1 MRKTDNGIGPR
12 AGPGYRLPEDGP
24 LPDLPLYERLIDDG
38 VAEADRRGSI
48 VDHLTARRLAIW
60 LAARPQEPDFA
71 RGLVRFVETGAI
83 HPELKDELRKH
94 ARSGTYPDQPQ
105 AARLLRYCINR
116 GTELGPIGENFA
128 AACDQIDRADVMLAE
143 FHERARQGRARPEP
157 IRADSDGPRVLALA
171 RRDAGSQ
178 TVSLVLDAAII
189 CCSHV
194 GVVHVRH
201 GVGGCRGGRRGRAY
215 LLLVQHVGQ
224 AGGAMH
230 VQRVAVP
237 GTRVESWTVL
247 GDDDA
252 PVEPVERYLA
262 YLTAI
267 GRSPN
272 TVKAYAHDL
281 KDYWV
286 FLRGRGLDWRQVR
299 LEDLGE
305 YVAWLRLPAPGR
317 AGQVAVLPSAGPAVA
332 ASTVSRKLSAL
343 AAFYQHQVRN
353 GVPVGASLTRWQL
366 PGRRGGWKPFLHH
379 ISKSTPQPARTL
391 TVKVPK
397 KLPRILTAAEMQA
410 IVDACDH
417 LRDRFLLA
425 LLWDSGI
432 RVGEALG
439 LRHEDICPAEREIT
453 IVPRVNDNGARSK
466 SRDARTVPVSA
477 QVIRLW
483 GDYLHEEYGDLD
495 SDYVFVNLF
504 AAPRGRAMGYPAV
517 YDLVRRLRERT
528 GIDFDPHW
536 CRHSAA
542 TRMLR
547 DGVPV
552 EVVSKLL
559 GHASVMTT
567 LSVYGHLTAEDA
579 RRALQ
584 KAGWFT
590 GGEVTW

>member
-1 MRKTDNGIGPR
+1 
-12 AGPGYRLPEDGP
+12 
-24 LPDLPLYERLIDDG
+24 
-38 VAEADRRGSI
+38 
-48 VDHLTARRLAIW
+48 
-60 LAARPQEPDFA
+60 
-71 RGLVRFVETGAI
+71 
-83 HPELKDELRKH
+83 
-94 ARSGTYPDQPQ
+94 
-105 AARLLRYCINR
+105 
-116 GTELGPIGENFA
+116 
-128 AACDQIDRADVMLAE
+128 
-143 FHERARQGRARPEP
+143 
-157 IRADSDGPRVLALA
+157 
-171 RRDAGSQ
+171 
-178 TVSLVLDAAII
+178 
-189 CCSHV
+189 
-194 GVVHVRH
+194 
-201 GVGGCRGGRRGRAY
+201 
-215 LLLVQHVGQ
+215 
-224 AGGAMH
+224 MH
-230 VQRVAVP
+230 VQRVAMP
-237 GTRVESWTVL
+237 GSRVESWTVL
-247 GDDDA
+247 GDDDV

-262 YLTAI
+262 YLTAV

-299 LEDLGE
+299 LEDIGE
-305 YVAWLRLPAPGR
+305 YVAWLRLPGPGR
-317 AGQVAVLPSAGPAVA
+317 AGQVAVLPSAGPAVT

-353 GVPVGASLTRWQL
+353 GVDVGGLLTCWQL

-379 ISKSTPQPARTL
+379 ISKSMPQPARTI

-453 IVPRVNDNGARSK
+453 IVPRANDNGARSK
-466 SRDARTVPVSA
+466 SRDARTVPVST

-504 AAPRGRAMGYPAV
+504 AAPRGRALGYPAV

-559 GHASVMTT
+559 GHASVTTT

>member
-1 MRKTDNGIGPR
+1 MYETDNGVGPP
-12 AGPGYRLPEDGP
+12 AGSAYRLPQDGP
-24 LPDLPLYERLIDDG
+24 LPDLRLYERLIADG
-38 VAEADRRGSI
+38 VADADNRGTI
-48 VDHLTARRLAIW
+48 VDHVTARRLAIW
-60 LAARPQEPDFA
+60 LAARPQAPDFA
-71 RGLVRFVETGAI
+71 HGLVHFVETGAV
-83 HPELKDELRKH
+83 HPFLKAELRKH

-105 AARLLRYCINR
+105 AARLLKYAINR
-116 GTELGPIGENFA
+116 GTDLGPIGENFA
-128 AACDQIDRADVMLAE
+128 AACDQIDRADVILAQ
-143 FHERARQGRARPEP
+143 FHDRVRHGRVNPEQAWP
-157 IRADSDGPRVLALA
+157 DTDGPRILALA
-171 RRDAGSQ
+171 RQDPESQ
-178 TVSLVLDAAII
+178 MVSLVLDATII
-189 CCSHV
+189 CSSRA

-201 GVGGCRGGRRGRAY
+201 GAGGCRGGRRGRAY
-215 LLLVQHVGQ
+215 LLLVQHVDQ

-230 VQRVAVP
+230 VQRVAMP
-237 GTRVESWTVL
+237 GSRVESWTVL
-247 GDDDA
+247 GDDDG

-262 YLTAI
+262 YLTAV

-299 LEDLGE
+299 LEDIGE
-305 YVAWLRLPAPGR
+305 YVAWLRLPGPGR
-317 AGQVAVLPSAGPAVA
+317 AGQVAVLPSAGPAVT

-343 AAFYQHQVRN
+343 TAFYQHQVRN
-353 GVPVGASLTRWQL
+353 GVDVGELLTHWQL
-366 PGRRGGWKPFLHH
+366 PGRRGGFKPFLHH
-379 ISKSTPQPARTL
+379 ISKNMPQPARTI

-453 IVPRVNDNGARSK
+453 IVPRANDNGARSK
-466 SRDARTVPVSA
+466 SRDARTVPVST

-504 AAPRGRAMGYPAV
+504 AAPRGRALGYPAV
-517 YDLVRRLRERT
+517 YDLVRRLRKRT

-559 GHASVMTT
+559 GHASVTTT